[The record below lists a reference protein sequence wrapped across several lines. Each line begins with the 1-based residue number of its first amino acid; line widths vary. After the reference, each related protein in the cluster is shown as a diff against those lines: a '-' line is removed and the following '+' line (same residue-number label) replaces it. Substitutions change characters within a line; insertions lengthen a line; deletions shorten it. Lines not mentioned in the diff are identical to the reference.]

1 MDPKPGPYRHDPA
14 GRKIR
19 VLVVDDHGVVR
30 LGLAALLGQ
39 VPDVEVAG
47 QATSGDEVLPLVE
60 QVRPDVVLLDLRLP
74 GRDGVSVCR
83 VLRERFPEVRVIIL
97 TSFADR
103 QALVET
109 LMIGA
114 RGYVLKN
121 LENEALV
128 AAIRAVAA
136 GGTALDPSL
145 GPLLAE
151 GILEFSG
158 DRPARAG
165 SAAHESKQD
174 SSLPARLSEQER
186 RILECIARGMTNR
199 EIGRALFLSEKT
211 VRNYVSEMLSR
222 HGFRNRAEAAAY
234 AVRAGLVGRD
244 WQARGTNVPPPS

>member
-1 MDPKPGPYRHDPA
+1 MEPKPGPSRSGPA
-14 GRKIR
+14 ARKIR
-19 VLVVDDHGVVR
+19 VVVVDDHGVVR
-30 LGLAALLGQ
+30 LGLSALLGQ
-39 VPDVEVAG
+39 VQDVEVAG

-60 QVRPDVVLLDLRLP
+60 RVRPDVVLLDLRLP

-83 VLRERFPEVRVIIL
+83 ELRERFPEVRVIIL
-97 TSFADR
+97 TSFVDR

-109 LMIGA
+109 LMLGA

-151 GILEFSG
+151 GMLAFSRDG
-158 DRPARAG
+158 TAHTGWPTDGSRQDRPA
-165 SAAHESKQD
+165 
-174 SSLPARLSEQER
+174 PAPLSEQER

-244 WQARGTNVPPPS
+244 GQVSGTNVPPAS